1 MEIRILAGLSAVVL
15 TFAVATGPAW
25 SDDEIEVEEVAFTEE
40 ILNDPEAIRVGA
52 EIWGDQC
59 THCHGAKA
67 YPGKA
72 PKLRPRRYQPEFV
85 FHRVTAGFKGMPP
98 WKDIYSLEERM
109 AVVSYIMSR
118 SFSP

>member
-1 MEIRILAGLSAVVL
+1 MEIRILAGLTAIVL
-15 TFAVATGPAW
+15 ALGVWAGPAW
-25 SDDEIEVEEVAFTEE
+25 SDDEIEVEEVEFTEE
-40 ILNDPEAIRVGA
+40 VLNDPEAIQIGG

-72 PKLRPRRYQPEFV
+72 PKLRPRRYQPDFV

-109 AVVSYIMSR
+109 AIVSYVMSR